1 MTDVV
6 ILGASL
12 AGLWT
17 AAAAAGAGARV
28 LVVER
33 DPEPV
38 GPTLRAGVP
47 QGAQPHVLL
56 HRGVRAGE
64 RLLPGLRRHLL
75 AAGAISVD
83 TGRLPWLGEYGWT
96 PEQPSY
102 EVLSLTR
109 PLFERVV
116 RDRVVAL
123 PRIEVR
129 WGARVTGLGRDG
141 AAWRVRVAD
150 GPDVTGSFVV
160 DATGRTSRL
169 RRWLAELGVSTAAP
183 VTVDARL
190 GYATQLVAGGPD
202 PRDLPGVVLQATPQS
217 PVGGTAL
224 PVEGRRW
231 LVTAV
236 GFGPHRPPRD
246 RAGFEAFLQGLPDP
260 ALAAILRSGQA
271 VGEVAVH
278 RQTANRRQRYHR
290 VPDWP
295 DGLVAVG
302 DALCCF
308 DPIYGQ
314 GIAVSACQALRLRT
328 VLAGGLR
335 AGAARRLLRDFE
347 RIIDF
352 PWAVAIGQDVRMPTT
367 DSRQS
372 WAQAAMQAWAAE
384 LWRRAVQGDRRVHQ
398 VLLQT
403 YHLESR
409 PLAMVHPALI
419 ASVARGRLMRT
430 PLPAPR
436 RPRVLDAMTA

>member
-6 ILGASL
+6 VLGGSL
-12 AGLWT
+12 AGMWA

-33 DPEPV
+33 DPAPA
-38 GPTLRAGVP
+38 GPTVRAGVP

-64 RLLPGLRRHLL
+64 CLLPGLRQDLL
-75 AAGAISVD
+75 AAGAITVD
-83 TGRLPWLGEYGWT
+83 TGRLPWLGEFGWT

-109 PLFERVV
+109 PLFEHVV
-116 RDRVVAL
+116 RRRVVAM
-123 PRIEVR
+123 PRVQVR
-129 WGARVTGLGRDG
+129 WGTRVAGLGRDG
-141 AAWRVRVAD
+141 DTWHVRVAD
-150 GPDVTGSFVV
+150 GSDVTAPLVV

-169 RRWLAELGVSTAAP
+169 RRWLAELDVGTPAP
-183 VTVDARL
+183 LTVDARL

-202 PRDLPGVVLQATPQS
+202 PRDLPGVVLQATPQR
-217 PVGGTAL
+217 PFGGTAL

-236 GFGPHRPPRD
+236 GFGHHRPPRD
-246 RAGFEAFLQGLPDP
+246 PAGFEAFVAALPDP
-260 ALAAILRSGQA
+260 ALAAILHSGEA
-271 VGEVAVH
+271 IGEIAVH
-278 RQTANRRQRYHR
+278 RQTANQRQRYSR
-290 VPDWP
+290 LPEWP
-295 DGLVAVG
+295 DGLLAVG

-328 VLAGGLR
+328 VLAAGLKAGG
-335 AGAARRLLRDFE
+335 ARRLLRDFD
-347 RIIDF
+347 RVIDF
-352 PWAVAIGQDVRMPTT
+352 PWEVAVGQDLRMPTT
-367 DSRQS
+367 ADRQS

-384 LWRRAVQGDRRVHQ
+384 LWRRAVQGDRHVHQ

-409 PLAMVHPALI
+409 PLALMQPSLL
-419 ASVARGRLMRT
+419 ASVVRGRLRRT
-430 PLPAPR
+430 PLPVPR
-436 RPRVLDAMTA
+436 RPAMLDALTG